1 MKKLFTMI
9 LVVLL
14 TLTAVVS
21 VSAAQDSFVPSVDV
35 KDGPKVVLQTDS
47 NGNSVAAIIY
57 DKNGH
62 ETGSVAQGGVFI
74 TPLSGMNSAPD
85 KVKNALQNAL
95 NQINAADDLGELSKE
110 IADYIKDNNLDVEV
124 KDLVVSQL
132 FDIRLDD
139 EYLELLEDGGSFT
152 VQLNVDESFLFLLML
167 QGNEWAICKDYKVNG
182 SIVTLTLTGPT
193 QIALVK
199 SSYSP
204 SGNLPGDE
212 PGIQSPQ
219 TSDYTT
225 GLFISLGVLF
235 AVGAVLLVVVYTK
248 SKRTKKEN

>member
-62 ETGSVAQGGVFI
+62 ETGSVAQGGIII

-85 KVKNALQNAL
+85 KVKNALQNAF

-110 IADYIKDNNLDVEV
+110 IADYIKDNNLDVEI

-182 SIVTLTLTGPT
+182 SIVTLTLMNICKLLQLFNQICRSISNNIAFDKFVVRLAFVTRNNTGYIFIKCCVASRLPVFN
-193 QIALVK
+193 ILVK
-199 SSYSP
+199 RHNSS
-204 SGNLPGDE
+204 
-212 PGIQSPQ
+212 
-219 TSDYTT
+219 
-225 GLFISLGVLF
+225 
-235 AVGAVLLVVVYTK
+235 K
-248 SKRTKKEN
+248 S

>member
-1 MKKLFTMI
+1 MKKLFTIIM
-9 LVVLL
+9 VVLL
-14 TLTAVVS
+14 ALTAVVS

-62 ETGSVAQGGVFI
+62 ETGSVAQGGVII

-85 KVKNALQNAL
+85 KVKNALQSAF
-95 NQINAADDLGELSKE
+95 NQINATDDLGELSKE
-110 IADYIKDNNLDVEV
+110 IADYIKDNNLDVEI

-167 QGNEWAICKDYKVNG
+167 QGNEWAICKDYTVNG
-182 SIVTLTLTGPT
+182 NIVTLTLTGPT

-199 SSYSP
+199 SNYSAP
-204 SGNLPGDE
+204 DD

>member
-62 ETGSVAQGGVFI
+62 ETGSVAQGGIII

-85 KVKNALQNAL
+85 KVKNALQNAF

-110 IADYIKDNNLDVEV
+110 IADYIKDNNLDVEI

-132 FDIRLDD
+132 FDVRLDD
-139 EYLELLEDGGSFT
+139 EYLELLEVGGSFT
-152 VQLNVDESFLFLLML
+152 EQLNVDESFLFLLML
-167 QGNEWAICKDYKVNG
+167 QGNEWAICKDYTVNG
-182 SIVTLTLTGPT
+182 NIVTLTLTGPT

-199 SSYSP
+199 SNYSGP
-204 SGNLPGDE
+204 DD

-225 GLFISLGVLF
+225 GLSISLGVLF

>member
-9 LVVLL
+9 MVVLL

-62 ETGSVAQGGVFI
+62 ETGSVAQGGIII

-85 KVKNALQNAL
+85 KVKNALQSAF
-95 NQINAADDLGELSKE
+95 NQINATDDLGELSKE
-110 IADYIKDNNLDVEV
+110 IADYIKDNNLDVEI

-167 QGNEWAICKDYKVNG
+167 QGNEWAICKDYTVNG
-182 SIVTLTLTGPT
+182 NIVTLTLTGPT

-199 SSYSP
+199 SNYSAP
-204 SGNLPGDE
+204 DD

>member
-1 MKKLFTMI
+1 MGLF
-9 LVVLL
+9 
-14 TLTAVVS
+14 
-21 VSAAQDSFVPSVDV
+21 
-35 KDGPKVVLQTDS
+35 
-47 NGNSVAAIIY
+47 
-57 DKNGH
+57 DK
-62 ETGSVAQGGVFI
+62 I
-74 TPLSGMNSAPD
+74 
-85 KVKNALQNAL
+85 KNALQNAL

-110 IADYIKDNNLDVEV
+110 IADYIKDNNLDVEI

-167 QGNEWAICKDYKVNG
+167 QGNEWAICKDYTVNG
-182 SIVTLTLTGPT
+182 NIVTLTLTGPT

-199 SSYSP
+199 SNYSGP
-204 SGNLPGDE
+204 DD

>member
-62 ETGSVAQGGVFI
+62 ETGSAAQGGVII

-85 KVKNALQNAL
+85 KVKNALQNAF
-95 NQINAADDLGELSKE
+95 NQINATDDLGELSKE
-110 IADYIKDNNLDVEV
+110 IADYIKDNNLDVEI

-152 VQLNVDESFLFLLML
+152 VQLNVDESFRFLLML
-167 QGNEWAICKDYKVNG
+167 QGDEWAICRDYTVNG
-182 SIVTLTLTGPT
+182 IIVTLTLTGPT

-199 SSYSP
+199 SNYSAP
-204 SGNLPGDE
+204 DD

-225 GLFISLGVLF
+225 GLSISLGVLF